1 MQMLQ
6 HPAEKFPARL
16 VNSLQ
21 GNMMLIRTEFSSG
34 AYSPFSLYEEH
45 FGGQG
50 RKTWGQK
57 SGGTK
62 ILKWNGYMYSDD
74 IQIDYNVKY

>member
-1 MQMLQ
+1 MQMRQ
-6 HPAEKFPARL
+6 HPVGKFLARL

-21 GNMMLIRTEFSSG
+21 GNMMLILTESSSD

-50 RKTWGQK
+50 HKT
-57 SGGTK
+57 
-62 ILKWNGYMYSDD
+62 
-74 IQIDYNVKY
+74 

>member
-21 GNMMLIRTEFSSG
+21 DNMMLIRTESSSD

-50 RKTWGQK
+50 HKT
-57 SGGTK
+57 
-62 ILKWNGYMYSDD
+62 
-74 IQIDYNVKY
+74 

>member
-6 HPAEKFPARL
+6 HPAETFPARL

-21 GNMMLIRTEFSSG
+21 GNMMLIQIESSSG
-34 AYSPFSLYEEH
+34 ACSPFSLYEEH

-57 SGGTK
+57 
-62 ILKWNGYMYSDD
+62 
-74 IQIDYNVKY
+74 